1 MTTPTNAD
9 ERPSG
14 PPRGP
19 NVLLVDD
26 QPANLLA
33 LEGVL
38 EGTGLDL
45 FLARSGEEALR
56 LALRHVFAVMLI
68 DVNMPGIDGYETASL
83 LKLRPAQ
90 REAVVILM
98 SADVLPV
105 SRLETAVPGGAD
117 FVLKPFDPDALRS
130 RVLDAAEAFGRG
142 PRRP

>member
-9 ERPSG
+9 EG
-14 PPRGP
+14 PGGPRSGP

-38 EGTGLDL
+38 ESTGLDL

-56 LALRHVFAVMLI
+56 LALRHVFAVALI

-90 REAVVILM
+90 REAVIILM

-105 SRLETAVPGGAD
+105 SRLETVVPGGAD

-142 PRRP
+142 PRRL